1 VSLPPD
7 RADEAR
13 RFLRSLRDGE
23 ALEQA
28 LFPEAGDPHLEE
40 QIRGLI
46 RDRGPITFAHFM
58 DLVLYDPERGYYSS
72 RAQIGFHGDFLT
84 SPEFHPAFGAL
95 IARWIARTANDIQ
108 LPELCVV
115 EMGAGSGALAEQI
128 LEAGL
133 QVSYR
138 IVELSPA
145 LIEAQRARLARFG
158 RRVTW
163 AASLEELAPI
173 QGIVISN
180 ELVDAFPVH
189 RVRVTG
195 GRLRELYVG
204 LEGERLVEVEA
215 DPSTPDLPAYFER
228 LGLRPPEGAAAEVN
242 LRALDWIRGVGR
254 ALARGAVLTIDYGA
268 EAAELYRDRP
278 EGTLRCYWQHTLSR
292 DPFVRLGR
300 QDMTSHVDFTSL
312 AAAGREVGLEPEP
325 LRTQRDFLLDL
336 GFRDFE
342 KADLGDLPTAQY
354 QAHHAGLLALVD
366 PTGLGNAK
374 VLVQRKQVDP

>member
-28 LFPEAGDPHLEE
+28 LFPEAGDPVLEE
-40 QIRGLI
+40 RVRRLI
-46 RDRGPITFAHFM
+46 RDGGAITFAHFM

-72 RAQIGFHGDFLT
+72 RAKIGFQGDFLT
-84 SPEFHPAFGAL
+84 SPEFHPAFGSL

-115 EMGAGSGALAEQI
+115 EMGAGSGALAEQV
-128 LEAGL
+128 LETLPEAR
-133 QVSYR
+133 YC
-138 IVELSPA
+138 IVETSPA
-145 LIEAQRARLARFG
+145 LIEAQRARFG

-173 QGIVISN
+173 RGIVISN

-189 RVRVTG
+189 RVRVRE

-204 LEGERLVEVEA
+204 LEGDRLIEVEA
-215 DPSTPDLPAYFER
+215 DPSTPDLQAYFER

-242 LRALDWIRGVGR
+242 LRARDWIRGVGR
-254 ALARGAVLTIDYGA
+254 ALARGAVLTVDYGA

-278 EGTLRCYWQHTLSR
+278 EGTLRGYWRHTITR

-342 KADLGDLPTAQY
+342 NADLPARLM
-354 QAHHAGLLALVD
+354 AGLLALID
-366 PTGLGNAK
+366 PEGLGNAK
-374 VLVQRKQVDP
+374 VLVQRKKAAPESA